1 MFKVSSLDDFNL
13 LRESSSIEFKLAGGR
28 DGKGE
33 LPNDFWPTYSAMAN
47 TDGGVVVLGVR
58 ERKGRFELEGIANV
72 EKLKAE
78 LFNNLNNPQK
88 ISANLLK
95 NEQVYEQELDGKT
108 LLVIEIPRAP
118 RQLKPVHLTRNPF
131 GNSYCRL
138 NEGDYV
144 LNDEQVKRL
153 LAEQVNDSLDTK
165 ILKGFSF
172 ADLDEGTFRSYRQI
186 FSNREHTHPWN
197 DQNDAAFL
205 RLIGGWRKDRETDD
219 EGLTLAGLLMFG
231 KMDAIQDALPLYM
244 LDYQE
249 LPEHDSNQRWLD
261 RITLDGM
268 WSGNL
273 FDFYRKVYLKLTAD
287 LKVPFQLE
295 HGERKDET
303 PVHDALREALANVL
317 VHADYSERASVRVI
331 KQADEFHFRNPG
343 LMRVPVAIAI
353 QGGEPDCRNR
363 TLHKMFRLVGVGE
376 QAGSGIPIILKGWKS
391 QHWSPPNLY
400 ELREPYDQT
409 VLELRMVDLF
419 PSDVMDALHA
429 HFGAKFEALDSNM
442 RLILALASLE
452 ETVSHAR
459 LITALSA
466 HPVEITRM
474 LQQLC
479 RSEMLV
485 PEGSGKGTV
494 YFLPWQTLP
503 TAEQVFGPNLRSSS
517 EGLSGSSSVLNG
529 SSSVLSG
536 SSSVLSDSSSV
547 LEQERDEH
555 GYLHSE
561 QLPLPVI
568 DDLSALSSE
577 LRQHLEKLAVEPRS
591 KKKMDREAFQK
602 VVLDVCAGHY
612 LTLQALA
619 ELLNRQPTSLRNG
632 YLTPMV
638 RDKKLALAFP
648 TTPTHQRQAYCLAES
663 LQSPE
668 KDDEL

>member
-1 MFKVSSLDDFNL
+1 M
-13 LRESSSIEFKLAGGR
+13 
-28 DGKGE
+28 
-33 LPNDFWPTYSAMAN
+33 
-47 TDGGVVVLGVR
+47 
-58 ERKGRFELEGIANV
+58 
-72 EKLKAE
+72 
-78 LFNNLNNPQK
+78 
-88 ISANLLK
+88 
-95 NEQVYEQELDGKT
+95 
-108 LLVIEIPRAP
+108 
-118 RQLKPVHLTRNPF
+118 
-131 GNSYCRL
+131 
-138 NEGDYV
+138 
-144 LNDEQVKRL
+144 
-153 LAEQVNDSLDTK
+153 
-165 ILKGFSF
+165 
-172 ADLDEGTFRSYRQI
+172 
-186 FSNREHTHPWN
+186 
-197 DQNDAAFL
+197 
-205 RLIGGWRKDRETDD
+205 
-219 EGLTLAGLLMFG
+219 
-231 KMDAIQDALPLYM
+231 
-244 LDYQE
+244 
-249 LPEHDSNQRWLD
+249 
-261 RITLDGM
+261 
-268 WSGNL
+268 
-273 FDFYRKVYLKLTAD
+273 
-287 LKVPFQLE
+287 PFQLE
-295 HGERKDET
+295 QGERKDET
-303 PVHDALREALANVL
+303 PIHDALREALANVL
-317 VHADYSERASVRVI
+317 VHADYSERASVLVI
-331 KQADEFHFRNPG
+331 KQADKFRFRNPG
-343 LMRVPVAIAI
+343 LMRVPVSIAI

-376 QAGSGIPIILKGWKS
+376 QAGSGIPIILQGWKS

-429 HFGAKFEALDSNM
+429 HFGAKFAVLDSDM
-442 RLILALASLE
+442 RLILALASIE
-452 ETVSHAR
+452 ETVNHAR

-494 YFLPWQTLP
+494 YFLPWQKLP

-517 EGLSGSSSVLNG
+517 EGLSGSSSVL
-529 SSSVLSG
+529 SC

-568 DDLSALSSE
+568 DELTALSSE
-577 LRQHLEKLAVEPRS
+577 LRQRLETLAVEPRN

-619 ELLNRQPTSLRNG
+619 ELLNRQPASLRNG

-648 TTPTHQRQAYCLAES
+648 TTPTHERQAYCLAES

>member
-1 MFKVSSLDDFNL
+1 M
-13 LRESSSIEFKLAGGR
+13 
-28 DGKGE
+28 
-33 LPNDFWPTYSAMAN
+33 
-47 TDGGVVVLGVR
+47 
-58 ERKGRFELEGIANV
+58 
-72 EKLKAE
+72 
-78 LFNNLNNPQK
+78 
-88 ISANLLK
+88 
-95 NEQVYEQELDGKT
+95 
-108 LLVIEIPRAP
+108 AP
-118 RQLKPVHLTRNPF
+118 RQFINSVALGSRN
-131 GNSYCRL
+131 
-138 NEGDYV
+138 
-144 LNDEQVKRL
+144 
-153 LAEQVNDSLDTK
+153 
-165 ILKGFSF
+165 
-172 ADLDEGTFRSYRQI
+172 RQ
-186 FSNREHTHPWN
+186 
-197 DQNDAAFL
+197 
-205 RLIGGWRKDRETDD
+205 
-219 EGLTLAGLLMFG
+219 
-231 KMDAIQDALPLYM
+231 
-244 LDYQE
+244 
-249 LPEHDSNQRWLD
+249 
-261 RITLDGM
+261 
-268 WSGNL
+268 
-273 FDFYRKVYLKLTAD
+273 
-287 LKVPFQLE
+287 
-295 HGERKDET
+295 
-303 PVHDALREALANVL
+303 ALANVL
-317 VHADYSERASVRVI
+317 VHADYSERASVLVI
-331 KQADEFHFRNPG
+331 KQADKFRFRNPG

-376 QAGSGIPIILKGWKS
+376 QAGSGIPIILQGWKS

-419 PSDVMDALHA
+419 PRDVMDALHA
-429 HFGAKFEALDSNM
+429 HFGAKFAVLDSNM

-529 SSSVLSG
+529 SSSVLSD

-561 QLPLPVI
+561 QLPLPVV

-619 ELLNRQPTSLRNG
+619 ELLNRQPASLRNG

-648 TTPTHQRQAYCLAES
+648 TTPTHERQAYCLAES
-663 LQSPE
+663 LQRLE
-668 KDDEL
+668 KDGAKH

>member
-33 LPNDFWPTYSAMAN
+33 LPHDFWPTYSAMAN

-58 ERKGRFELEGIANV
+58 ERKGRFELEGIANI

-78 LFNNLNNPQK
+78 LFNNLNNTQK
-88 ISANLLK
+88 ISANLLN
-95 NEQVYEQELDGKT
+95 NELVYEQELDGKT

-118 RQLKPVHLTRNPF
+118 RQLKPVHLTRNPL
-131 GNSYCRL
+131 GNSYYRL

-144 LNDEQVKRL
+144 LSDEQVKRL

-197 DQNDAAFL
+197 DQNDAEFL
-205 RLIGGWRKDRETDD
+205 RLIGGWRKDRETGD

-231 KMDAIQDALPLYM
+231 KMDAIQEALPMYM

-249 LPEHDSNQRWLD
+249 RPEHTSKQRWLD
-261 RITLDGM
+261 RLTLDGM

-295 HGERKDET
+295 QGERKDET

-317 VHADYSERASVRVI
+317 VHADYSERASVLVI
-331 KQADEFHFRNPG
+331 KQADTFRFRNPG

-376 QAGSGIPIILKGWKS
+376 QAGSGIPIILQGWKS

-419 PSDVMDALHA
+419 PSDVMGALHA

-459 LITALSA
+459 LITALTV

-494 YFLPWQTLP
+494 YFLPWQKLP
-503 TAEQVFGPNLRSSS
+503 TAEQVFGPYQRSSS
-517 EGLSGSSSVLNG
+517 IDSVSRSVGMAASSVDSANSSIGLNN
-529 SSSVLSG
+529 
-536 SSSVLSDSSSV
+536 
-547 LEQERDEH
+547 QRDESGRLITEH
-555 GYLHSE
+555 LC
-561 QLPLPVI
+561 LPVI
-568 DDLSALSSE
+568 DDLVVLSPE
-577 LRQHLEKLAVEPRS
+577 LKNNLEQLAKEPRE
-591 KKKMDREAFQK
+591 KKRVSPEIMDEA
-602 VVLDVCAGHY
+602 LLALCEGHY
-612 LTLQALA
+612 LSLHVLA
-619 ELLNRQPTSLRNG
+619 ELVQRNSDFLRTN
-632 YLTPMV
+632 YLSALIK
-638 RDKKLALAFP
+638 DKKISMAFP
-648 TTPTHQRQAYCLAES
+648 TTPTHERQAYCLAES
-663 LQSPE
+663 LQRLGQN
-668 KDDEL
+668 DE

>member
-1 MFKVSSLDDFNL
+1 MFNINSIDDFNL
-13 LRESSSIEFKLAGGR
+13 LRETSSIEFKLAGGR
-28 DGKGE
+28 DGKGK

-58 ERKGRFELEGIANV
+58 EHKGRFQLEGVGNL

-78 LFNNLNNPQK
+78 LFNNLNNKQK
-88 ISANLLK
+88 ISANLLS

-108 LLVIEIPRAP
+108 LLVIEVPRAP
-118 RQLKPVHLTRNPF
+118 RQAKPVHLTSNPF

-197 DQNDAAFL
+197 DQNDAEFL
-205 RLIGGWRKDRETDD
+205 RLIGGWRKDRETGD

-231 KMDAIQDALPLYM
+231 KMDAIQEALPTYM

-249 LPEHDSNQRWLD
+249 RPEHTGNQRWLD

-273 FDFYRKVYLKLTAD
+273 FDFYRKVYLKLIAD

-295 HGERKDET
+295 QGERKDET

-317 VHADYSERASVRVI
+317 VHADYSERASVLVI
-331 KQADEFHFRNPG
+331 KQADKFRFRNPG
-343 LMRVPVAIAI
+343 LMRVPVSIAI

-363 TLHKMFRLVGVGE
+363 TLHKMFRLAGVGE
-376 QAGSGIPIILKGWKS
+376 QAGSGIPIIFQGWKS

-429 HFGAKFEALDSNM
+429 HFGSKFEALGSNM

-459 LITALSA
+459 LVTALSA

-479 RSEMLV
+479 QAEMLV
-485 PEGSGKGTV
+485 SEGGGKGTV
-494 YFLPWQTLP
+494 YFLPWQNLP

-517 EGLSGSSSVLNG
+517 SGLNGSSLGLSGSSSDLNG
-529 SSSVLSG
+529 SSSDLSN
-536 SSSVLSDSSSV
+536 SSSVLK
-547 LEQERDEH
+547 QERDEH

-568 DDLSALSSE
+568 DELTALSSE
-577 LRQHLEKLAVEPRS
+577 LRQHLEKLAFEPRN
-591 KKKMDREAFQK
+591 KKKMNHEAFRK

-619 ELLNRQPTSLRNG
+619 ELLNRQPASLRNS

-638 RDKKLALAFP
+638 RAKKLALAFP
-648 TTPTHQRQAYCLAES
+648 TTPTHERQAYCLAES
-663 LQSPE
+663 LQDLEHS
-668 KDDEL
+668 DE